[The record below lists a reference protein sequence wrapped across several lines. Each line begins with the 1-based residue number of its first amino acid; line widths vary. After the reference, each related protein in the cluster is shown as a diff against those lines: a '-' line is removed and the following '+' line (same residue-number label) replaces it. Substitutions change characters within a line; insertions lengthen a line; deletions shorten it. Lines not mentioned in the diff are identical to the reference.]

1 MEGDGQSGNAQEI
14 EEGERGVG
22 PPRKSPEDV
31 GDSSPDSAKME
42 AGQVMRDQSSSKFE
56 IEIDDFR
63 ASGVELDGQ
72 PPDVKVQRVEEA
84 PRAICKACVRE
95 TDWSKL
101 VVGRK

>member
-1 MEGDGQSGNAQEI
+1 MLTLAVSLHSLPVRSSFEEI

-22 PPRKSPEDV
+22 PPRMSPEDV

-42 AGQVMRDQSSSKFE
+42 AGQVMRDHSSSKFE

-72 PPDVKVQRVEEA
+72 AARCQSSAR
-84 PRAICKACVRE
+84 
-95 TDWSKL
+95 
-101 VVGRK
+101 